1 MPVIK
6 RYPNRKLYDTEA
18 KKYINLEDIAGL
30 IRAGREI
37 QVIDNASGEDLT
49 AVTLSQIVYELEKKQ
64 SGILPGPIL
73 ASLIQAGGNRLT
85 ALQRNLLGQLGLLHQ
100 VDEEI
105 RQRIH
110 ALVAL
115 GELKE
120 PEAASLIEKLISTS
134 KQLHHP
140 PTTLPNQ
147 DDIERVLNERNIP
160 SRSEIDR
167 LMGELDALMSQLE
180 QLNFLPIHSPQ
191 QRMTRISLTHNSLA
205 ITLASIVFLIYAHA
219 R

>member
-1 MPVIK
+1 M
-6 RYPNRKLYDTEA
+6 
-18 KKYINLEDIAGL
+18 
-30 IRAGREI
+30 
-37 QVIDNASGEDLT
+37 IDNASGEDLT

-120 PEAASLIEKLISTS
+120 AEAASLIEKLISTS

-147 DDIERVLNERNIP
+147 DDIEQVLNERNIP

-180 QLNFLPIHSPQ
+180 QLNFSQSTLHS
-191 QRMTRISLTHNSLA
+191 NG
-205 ITLASIVFLIYAHA
+205 
-219 R
+219 